1 MADREREDIASD
13 SADKPA
19 PQRKADD
26 PLARAHRNAA
36 IILAI
41 LTRHFPDVRW
51 GGAAELT
58 FLALVLEQ
66 TARWA
71 RARTPQAVGR
81 ARYQAARRK
90 GAAAPP
96 KPAQIWPPPAA
107 LIVAVQKKQQS
118 GRETFAERH
127 FREGLETLAE
137 RNAQNAPVRVTRPRL
152 SPQGP
157 LPKRWSLALR
167 AIAPNVA
174 ATVAQHGGRV
184 TTGPKA
190 PFTNA
195 CRDLL
200 AIILP
205 GDKLPSLSTLSDAL
219 RKIIVIDGRN

>member
-1 MADREREDIASD
+1 MADREAEDTP
-13 SADKPA
+13 PA
-19 PQRKADD
+19 PAREAKAAD
-26 PLARAHRNAA
+26 PLARVHANAA
-36 IILAI
+36 IILAC
-41 LTRHFPDVRW
+41 LAHYHPDARW
-51 GGAAELT
+51 GTPEELT
-58 FLALVLEQ
+58 FLVVAIEDV
-66 TARWA
+66 ARWA
-71 RARTPQAVGR
+71 RTWTPQRVGR
-81 ARYQAARRK
+81 ARYEAARRT
-90 GAAAPP
+90 GASVP

-152 SPQGP
+152 SPQGA
-157 LPKRWSLALR
+157 LPKRWGLALR

-190 PFTNA
+190 PFTKS

-205 GDKLPSLSTLSDAL
+205 DDKLPSLSTLSDAL
-219 RKIIVIDGRN
+219 RKIIVIDGGN